1 MVQSTP
7 PLVENRGLPLD
18 VVRHVLWHFGDSV
31 YGVEP
36 GMFRQRL
43 MLTVS
48 SADKEN
54 RALLAKGFPEIV
66 GAMNLAQLTE
76 GGFEELR
83 SIAKAAL

>member
-1 MVQSTP
+1 MTQSTQ

-66 GAMNLAQLTE
+66 AAMNLAQWTE
-76 GGFEELR
+76 GGFEDLR

>member
-1 MVQSTP
+1 MTTP

-18 VVRHVLWHFGDSV
+18 VVRHVLWQFGDSV

-36 GMFRQRL
+36 GTFTQRL
-43 MLTVS
+43 MLTIS
-48 SADKEN
+48 SADKGN
-54 RALLAKGFPEIV
+54 RERLAKGFPELV
-66 GAMNLAQLTE
+66 AAMNLVQYTE